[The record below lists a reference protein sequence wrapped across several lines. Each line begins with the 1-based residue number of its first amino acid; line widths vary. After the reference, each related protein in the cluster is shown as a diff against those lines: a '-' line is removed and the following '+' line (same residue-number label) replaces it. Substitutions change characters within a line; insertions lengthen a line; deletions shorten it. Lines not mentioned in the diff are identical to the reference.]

1 MKEADR
7 LKEAHRLRQ
16 EASRALRLSQ
26 QIGDRQAT
34 ATLAAYV
41 ADLLE
46 RAEAM
51 ERGGMPPPERVPSQQ
66 PTQQQQIQPK
76 KEE

>member
-1 MKEADR
+1 MTEAN
-7 LKEAHRLRQ
+7 RLRQ

-26 QIGDRQAT
+26 QIGDRQAS
-34 ATLAAYV
+34 ATLAAHA

-51 ERGGMPPPERVPSQQ
+51 EREGMPPPQRVLSQQ

>member
-1 MKEADR
+1 MREAD
-7 LKEAHRLRQ
+7 RLRQ
-16 EASRALRLSQ
+16 EASRALWLSQ
-26 QIGDRQAT
+26 QIGDRQASD
-34 ATLAAYV
+34 ALAAHA

-51 ERGGMPPPERVPSQQ
+51 EREGMPPPQRVPSQQ
-66 PTQQQQIQPK
+66 PTQQQQIQTKK